1 MDGPSSSVRS
11 GMTDGSPARPSY
23 AVLTAAVSAVLF
35 LLFVYSVAEVLLLFF
50 IASLFSLYLGA
61 VTDFLE
67 HRLRLPRGWG
77 LLLAVLLTLAGMVG
91 VGWLIIPPVFQQT
104 YGLINALPELLT
116 SWKEGLAALA
126 ERFPLLGQLLPSPDA
141 TVEYVDGF
149 LGNLAGYFADLFP
162 YLFSGLNFLIHLF
175 SVAVMAI
182 YLTLR
187 PSLYRD
193 GLIVLFPPL
202 HRDLVRSILTDL
214 TITLRAWMVGQ
225 ILAMIVLGTLTWIG
239 LELLNVS
246 YSIAFG
252 VFTGLLVVIP
262 FFGTLVSTLL
272 PALFVLGAGSSFQA
286 LLVVLLGVLVH
297 LFEANFVHP
306 LIMERQINL
315 PPVLTILAVLIMAEL
330 VGAIGLLVAVP
341 VLATVMVIIRKVYI
355 HRVLEGRG
363 FRRALRDAPVAI
375 PLPDGL
381 AFVHPEAAGL
391 SIPEMMENRGDARL
405 NPSGRTSSPPAP

>member
-1 MDGPSSSVRS
+1 MDGPSSSVHS
-11 GMTDGSPARPSY
+11 GMTDGAPARPSY

-126 ERFPLLGQLLPSPDA
+126 ERFPLLGQLLPSPDE
-141 TVEYVDGF
+141 TVGYVDGF

-214 TITLRAWMVGQ
+214 TVTLRAWMVGQ

-272 PALFVLGAGSSFQA
+272 PALFVLGAGSSLQA

-330 VGAIGLLVAVP
+330 MGAIGLLVAVP

-391 SIPEMMENRGDARL
+391 SIPAMMENRGGARL